1 MLNKKKSQ
9 FFGIN
14 NMAMRLRTQGGNPQQ
29 DRMIHDKRRTLDH
42 ATQYSYQAAKVKHI
56 DKKEKF
62 NYSYF

>member
-29 DRMIHDKRRTLDH
+29 DRMIHD
-42 ATQYSYQAAKVKHI
+42 
-56 DKKEKF
+56 
-62 NYSYF
+62 